1 MNWHTLLSTLVGA
14 LLTFSAILFTQVLD
28 IRKQRRTHGKLTH
41 ALLQGLQ
48 DEIAGL
54 LELAM
59 TGAARPIDAVPDGKP
74 YEGMF
79 TASQDYFTVYHAN
92 VELVMQIDDAC
103 LRRKIIQTYM
113 RAKVL
118 LDTIC
123 MNRLYLERFHY
134 LQSTFLK
141 TRDPSVQKEAEEYQC
156 TLIHTAAQLK
166 RVDADF
172 KGAGND
178 LLSMLSAGIEKP
190 KALNAACPPDGNLI
204 PAGQNNLR
212 ARIPSGD
219 RSPSAFTQRRPA
231 TIEVSFHPDVSAV
244 ATESSPL

>member
-1 MNWHTLLSTLVGA
+1 MNWHTLVSTLVGA
-14 LLTFSAILFTQVLD
+14 LLTFSAILLTQALD
-28 IRKQRRTHGKLTH
+28 TRKQRRAHEKLVN

-54 LELAM
+54 LELAK

-74 YEGMF
+74 YEGLF

-92 VELVMQIDDAC
+92 AKLVMQIDDAC
-103 LRRKIIQTYM
+103 LRRTIIQTYM

-123 MNRLYLERFHY
+123 MNRLYLERYHY

-141 TRDPSVQKEAEEYQC
+141 TKDPSVQKEAEEYQR

-166 RVDADF
+166 RVDTDF
-172 KGAGND
+172 KSAGND
-178 LLSMLSAGIEKP
+178 LLRMLSAGIERA
-190 KALNAACPPDGNLI
+190 KALNAVCP
-204 PAGQNNLR
+204 QKELR
-212 ARIPSGD
+212 ARIVSADKPPG
-219 RSPSAFTQRRPA
+219 AFTQRDPA
-231 TIEVSFHPDVSAV
+231 TTGGMP
-244 ATESSPL
+244 P